1 MIFRPA
7 RPARS
12 TAAFALFL
20 TAAITGCATSD
31 NGGAP
36 GGSGGSQSTA
46 GSGGATGSG
55 GSTTGG
61 GGGTTSNGSGGQSN
75 NDAASVAT
83 GGASGNG
90 GASGASDGGSR
101 TDSAGTGGDTGAA
114 DGGTGLPPLAPCT
127 APAVSRLKVWE
138 MQVVGGTMTPP
149 SASPLRLVNGAYEMH
164 VAWVLSDASGY
175 GTANT
180 PLNNQGQYTSG
191 ADPAKNAVDLSAAP
205 GVVLEYSLTG
215 PAYLQIRTGTNPHG
229 GDHYRANLTP
239 TGDAFQIV
247 TLKFADFRLNGG
259 PSPPGPDI
267 LKDVFSFTF
276 VGAGAT
282 TLTLRQVQMAGFT
295 PPCN

>member
-1 MIFRPA
+1 MIF

-12 TAAFALFL
+12 TAALVLFL
-20 TAAITGCATSD
+20 AGSIAGCATSD
-31 NGGAP
+31 NAGAP
-36 GGSGGSQSTA
+36 GGGSGGS
-46 GSGGATGSG
+46 GSPAATGGATGSG
-55 GSTTGG
+55 GD
-61 GGGTTSNGSGGQSN
+61 TSNGSGGQNDS
-75 NDAASVAT
+75 DAAPVAS
-83 GGASGNG
+83 GGASGSG
-90 GASGASDGGSR
+90 GAIGASDGGGAP
-101 TDSAGTGGDTGAA
+101 DSAGSGGDTGAA
-114 DGGTGLPPLAPCT
+114 DGGTGLPPLTPCT
-127 APAVSRLKVWE
+127 APSVSRLKVWE

-149 SASPLRLVNGAYEMH
+149 TASPLRLVNGAYEMH

-215 PAYLQIRTGTNPHG
+215 PAYLQIRTGTVPHG
-229 GDHYRANLTP
+229 GDHYRADLVP
-239 TGDAFQIV
+239 TGDAFKIV

-259 PSPPGPDI
+259 PPGPDI

-276 VGAGAT
+276 VGAGNT
-282 TLTLRQVQMAGFT
+282 TLTLRQVQVAGFT